1 MFLRYIDFIFQ
12 PFRAINNRILGIKSI
27 KGNIKVDINR
37 ARSLKARGAN
47 AMQRANQFNQNVN
60 QMGQQ
65 PQGGQMPQ
73 QGQPPGMPGMPQM
86 PQGMPQM
93 PGMPGMPGMGGAPQ
107 GPNPNPPIIKRG
119 FWIFAKK
126 FCSQCEQQLDKSWD
140 QCPYCAQIAQQVVAA
155 PAKLEKAKTQ
165 AFVVDAQGGPGSV
178 QLLGWIVPLQGAQ
191 RGELFTLSPVTSVGT
206 DPKCTIVLND
216 KFMSSKHA
224 EIKAENGVWVL
235 RDSGSTNGTYV
246 NNRRVDRHELVD
258 NDFIK
263 FGSAMLK
270 FKSL

>member
-1 MFLRYIDFIFQ
+1 MFLKYFDFIFR
-12 PFRAINNRILGIKSI
+12 PFRSINNQILSVKSI

-37 ARSLKARGAN
+37 AKSLKGRGQDMVAK
-47 AMQRANQFNQNVN
+47 AQGYNQKFA

-65 PQGGQMPQ
+65 QGGQMPP
-73 QGQPPGMPGMPQM
+73 QGQPPGMPQM
-86 PQGMPQM
+86 Q
-93 PGMPGMPGMGGAPQ
+93 GMPGMGAPQ
-107 GPNPNPPIIKRG
+107 GPNPNPPVITKG

-126 FCSQCEQQLDKSWD
+126 FCSQCEQQLDRSWD

-165 AFVVDAQGGPGSV
+165 AFVMDAQGGPGSM

-191 RGELFTLSPVTSVGT
+191 RGELFTLSPVSSVGT

-235 RDSGSTNGTYV
+235 RDAGSTNGTYV